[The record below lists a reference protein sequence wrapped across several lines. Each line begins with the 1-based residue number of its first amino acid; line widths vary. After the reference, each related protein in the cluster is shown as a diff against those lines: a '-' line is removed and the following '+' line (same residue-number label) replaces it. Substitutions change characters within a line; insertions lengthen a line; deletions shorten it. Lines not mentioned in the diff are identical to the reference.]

1 MIKTN
6 TLFILGAGASKPFG
20 YPTGNDLRDK
30 ILAIMDYYEDD
41 IDNDDGIDNNEII
54 DAYTKWY
61 LQKNKNMLVSNS
73 SEIFKEKFEGSGDYS
88 IDAFLE
94 HHPEFMDL
102 GKIYIARILISFEVD
117 KKLRNIK
124 DNWYMCLF
132 GRMKTS
138 FEELGKNNISF
149 ITFNYDRSLE
159 YFLSKAIEDKFTKS
173 PEESAKMMKNF
184 PIVHLYGR
192 LDPLPWQEKNGREYS
207 ATKNLTNRLMAA
219 PENIKLISNERD
231 IDKSPEFKDAYKLIE
246 EAKCIFFLGFSF
258 DETNLGRLKVEL
270 MRDKLVQAT
279 ALELKRAKRN
289 WIENYF
295 RIRCNTNINLVQTD
309 ALSLLEDHLEIE

>member
-6 TLFILGAGASKPFG
+6 TLFILGAGASVPFG
-20 YPTGNDLRDK
+20 YPTGNDLRDE

-41 IDNDDGIDNNEII
+41 IDHGDDIDNNDII

-61 LQKNKNMLVSNS
+61 LQKNKNMFVSNS
-73 SEIFKEKFEGSGDYS
+73 LNIFKEKFEGSSDYS

-94 HHPEFMDL
+94 HRPEFMDL

-117 KKLRNIK
+117 KKLRSIK
-124 DNWYMCLF
+124 DNRYIHLF
-132 GRMKTS
+132 DRMKTS
-138 FEELGKNNISF
+138 FGELGKNNISF

-173 PEESAKMMKNF
+173 PKESAEMMKNF
-184 PIVHLYGR
+184 PIVHLYGQ

-207 ATKNLTNRLMAA
+207 ATKNLTHHLMAA

-231 IDKSPEFKDAYKLIE
+231 IDKSPEFKEAYKLIE
-246 EAKCIFFLGFSF
+246 EAKRIFFLGFSF
-258 DETNLGRLKVEL
+258 DETNLGRLKIEL
-270 MRDKLVQAT
+270 MRSKLVQAT
-279 ALELKRAKRN
+279 AQGLKGAKRT

-295 RIRCNTNINLVQTD
+295 RSRCNTNINLVQTD